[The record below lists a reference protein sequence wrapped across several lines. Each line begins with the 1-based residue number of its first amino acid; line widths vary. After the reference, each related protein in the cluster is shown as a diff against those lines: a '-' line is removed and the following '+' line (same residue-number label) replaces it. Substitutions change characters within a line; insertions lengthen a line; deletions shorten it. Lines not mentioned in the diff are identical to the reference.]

1 MPILRKSR
9 KEKRAA
15 LHRRAATFMKESED
29 IDMLQ
34 SIKDTIHRVCKEE
47 GWEWREAEQAYFYKL
62 YVDRGDCHLDKKHRD
77 EIKESNC
84 PRDVV
89 ADTVYSL
96 WDDTGIEMIIDVI
109 DIVKERLNDDGTC
122 VDGDLYWEMREYAEG
137 IMFPEYPFEDYLREM
152 YEVNLVLDTGDQN
165 TDYSENNFAPHYDSH
180 GDRTI
185 SKESS
190 LLWLVKQQGRTK
202 KDLMRAF
209 REIDRSGTSEDLL
222 LKSVYQE
229 VQNASSCMNAL
240 TFLVRMSLEDI
251 LRITEAIAKR
261 DENGFQYDPSKRPN
275 AGEIHIPK
283 TCMCGLVDY
292 WFGAGSV
299 LDIKLEKDVVLPI
312 RYLRS
317 ADPDEWERYSVK
329 EIYGM
334 CDSAWRTEVSLHLEE
349 KKGGRKNARVS

>member
-1 MPILRKSR
+1 
-9 KEKRAA
+9 
-15 LHRRAATFMKESED
+15 
-29 IDMLQ
+29 MLQ
-34 SIKDTIHRVCKEE
+34 IIKDLMNQVCKEE
-47 GWEWREAEQAYFYKL
+47 GWEWREAEQAYFYTL
-62 YVDRGDCHLDKKHRD
+62 YAERGECRISKKHRD
-77 EIKESNC
+77 EIKESKY
-84 PRDVV
+84 PHEVV
-89 ADTVYSL
+89 EDIIYSH
-96 WDDTGIEMIIDVI
+96 WDEPAYDMISDVI
-109 DIVKERLNDDGTC
+109 DIVKARLNDEGTS
-122 VDGDLYWEMREYAEG
+122 VDDDLYWEMRDYAEG
-137 IMFPEYPFEDYLREM
+137 IMYLEYPVADYLGEM

-165 TDYSENNFAPHYDSH
+165 TDYGENNFAPHYSSTGEDLC
-180 GDRTI
+180 I

-202 KDLMRAF
+202 KDLLRAF
-209 REIDRSGTSEDLL
+209 REMDRTGRSEDLL

-240 TFLVRMSLEDI
+240 TFLVKMSLEDI
-251 LRITEAIAKR
+251 LKIIEAIAKR
-261 DENGFQYDPSKRPN
+261 DEKGFQYDPSKRPN

-292 WFGAGSV
+292 WCGAGSV
-299 LDIKLEKDVVLPI
+299 LDIELEKDVVLPI

-349 KKGGRKNARVS
+349 KKRGHKNARVS